1 MPLLIL
7 FGIITTPVWLP
18 KKMLFFR
25 VQRDKMT
32 CLEFVFKICQ
42 QRKKMRKGK
51 YGNMSTITESMD
63 ILGFIAYFH
72 YFRMYVRRRQWHPT
86 PVLLPGESHGWRSLV
101 GCSPWGRWGSDTTER
116 LHFTSKHQKQKTFNV
131 MKKLRRGLFWFKR
144 YITTK
149 HNAQTLTES
158 MLEKN
163 NCIWHF
169 GKIENL
175 NMDRE

>member
-25 VQRDKMT
+25 VQGDKMT

-101 GCSPWGRWGSDTTER
+101 DYGPWCPKESDKTE
-116 LHFTSKHQKQKTFNV
+116 
-131 MKKLRRGLFWFKR
+131 
-144 YITTK
+144 
-149 HNAQTLTES
+149 
-158 MLEKN
+158 
-163 NCIWHF
+163 
-169 GKIENL
+169 
-175 NMDRE
+175 